1 MITKK
6 FVRSECSLIINSK
19 PDSHSPIYNVY
30 AFIIFHKLRSTYS
43 EKHDCS
49 NIYKLSSLQ
58 NSD

>member
-30 AFIIFHKLRSTYS
+30 AFIIFHKLRSTYL

-49 NIYKLSSLQ
+49 NIYKLRSL
-58 NSD
+58 